1 VDNPNAR
8 GFYEAEA
15 LRGGWSVRQ
24 LRRQIGSQFYE
35 RTALSKDNA
44 GMLIRGRKARPED
57 AITPEE
63 ELKDPFVLEFLE
75 LKDQYSESELEESL
89 IRHMESFL
97 LELGNDF
104 AFIGRQKRLRVDDE
118 WYRIDLVFFHR
129 SLRAL
134 ILIDLKLQ
142 KLTPGDIG
150 QMNFYLNYAR
160 EHWTRP
166 DENPPVGLILCADH
180 GGGVAKYALEIRTCV
195 VPLDNICPDQAT
207 ET

>member
-1 VDNPNAR
+1 MDNPNAR

-15 LRGGWSVRQ
+15 LRGEWSVRQ

-35 RTALSKDNA
+35 RTALSKDKA

-75 LKDQYSESELEESL
+75 LKDEYSESELEESL

-97 LELGNDF
+97 LELGNDL

-150 QMNFYLNYAR
+150 QMNFFLN
-160 EHWTRP
+160 
-166 DENPPVGLILCADH
+166 
-180 GGGVAKYALEIRTCV
+180 
-195 VPLDNICPDQAT
+195 
-207 ET
+207 

>member
-63 ELKDPFVLEFLE
+63 ELKDPFVLEFPW
-75 LKDQYSESELEESL
+75 
-89 IRHMESFL
+89 R
-97 LELGNDF
+97 
-104 AFIGRQKRLRVDDE
+104 
-118 WYRIDLVFFHR
+118 
-129 SLRAL
+129 
-134 ILIDLKLQ
+134 
-142 KLTPGDIG
+142 
-150 QMNFYLNYAR
+150 
-160 EHWTRP
+160 
-166 DENPPVGLILCADH
+166 PPVGAP
-180 GGGVAKYALEIRTCV
+180 
-195 VPLDNICPDQAT
+195 VPRSSGLANRFR
-207 ET
+207 